1 MEPIQSELVT
11 VRSLHQLWQIPEA
24 ISHIPIGG
32 RKVTIERFFSYN
44 SIDNK
49 FQSWHYW
56 MDDSVI
62 LIVSKGSPSPFDVR
76 RASESLLHILQEA
89 GTQGAD
95 LIWDVQELTHPGIKV
110 RRAIIEGNRKLT
122 KHLQK
127 KFLVIS
133 PKYKTLIR
141 IYKFLYQK
149 RVEQL
154 YFENS
159 PEEAFHKITSGILP
173 PDNTVYH
180 ITDRLSNRKRLI
192 QKSKEEL
199 VDMIESFTM
208 NQEKNTNKVLDALG
222 HISWDGKF
230 SKVEI
235 DVDENDPNYEL
246 INAFSILQQDVEE
259 IIGEYKDLNQNLEYK
274 VAERIVDYIDK
285 ESNLRSILDN
295 SDRVTWLVN
304 NRLELIEFNTAFSNE
319 IKRRYKQTPQ
329 INHFVLDYIT
339 DENEKEAW
347 KARFESALL
356 GKSGIY
362 LEQDKFDGDDR
373 VWEIKTF
380 PIREIGKI
388 KGVAVF
394 IEDITP
400 LKQSQMKLIEKN
412 RDLQKVNSELDSF
425 VYRVSH
431 DLRAPLTSILG
442 LINLMKLESSKEKV
456 MEYVDLQE
464 KSIRKLDLFIKE
476 IINLSRNSRLGIT
489 VNKIDFKELIDEIF
503 EAQYYTSSAEKIE
516 RISEF
521 QENMEFY
528 TDRQRLSIIL
538 NNLISNGLK
547 YANPH
552 AEKQFVK
559 VKASIE
565 NSDCIIEVSDN
576 GIGIAEIYMPKIFE
590 MFFRATQDFHGSGL
604 GLYIVKE
611 TVEKL
616 KGKVTV
622 KSKMRVGSTFRII
635 IPNLK
640 DRFEAAPK
648 LE

>member
-1 MEPIQSELVT
+1 ML
-11 VRSLHQLWQIPEA
+11 
-24 ISHIPIGG
+24 IGG
-32 RKVTIERFFSYN
+32 RKITIERFFSYN

-56 MDDSVI
+56 IDGTII
-62 LIVSKGSPSPFDVR
+62 LIVSKGLPSPFDVR
-76 RASESLLHILQEA
+76 RSSETLLHLLQES
-89 GTQGAD
+89 GKQGID

-122 KHLQK
+122 RLLQK
-127 KFLVIS
+127 KFVVIS
-133 PKYKTLIR
+133 SKYKTLIR
-141 IYKFLYQK
+141 IYRFLYQK

-159 PEEAFHKITSGILP
+159 PEEAFQKIATGIIL
-173 PDNTVYH
+173 PDNTVFQ
-180 ITDRLSNRKRLI
+180 ITDRLSNRQLLI

-208 NQEKNTNKVLDALG
+208 NQEKNTNKVLEALG

-304 NRLELIEFNTAFSNE
+304 NRLELIEFNIAFSNE

-347 KARFESALL
+347 KTRFESALL
-356 GKSGIY
+356 GKAGIY
-362 LEQDKFDGDDR
+362 LEQDKFDGNER

-442 LINLMKLESSKEKV
+442 LINLMKMETSKEKV
-456 MEYVDLQE
+456 MEYVELQE

-476 IINLSRNSRLGIT
+476 IINLSRNSRLGLT
-489 VNKIDFKELIDEIF
+489 ASKIDFKELLDEIF
-503 EAQYYTSSAEKIE
+503 EAQHYTASAEKIE
-516 RISEF
+516 RICEIR
-521 QENMEFY
+521 ENMDFY

-552 AEKQFVK
+552 AEKQYIK
-559 VKASIE
+559 VKAYTE
-565 NSDCIIEVSDN
+565 NNDCIIEVSDN
-576 GIGIAEIYMPKIFE
+576 GIGISEIYLPKIFE
-590 MFFRATQDFHGSGL
+590 MFFRATQDFQGSGL

-622 KSKMRVGSTFRII
+622 KSKMRVGTTFRVV
-635 IPNLK
+635 IPNLI

-648 LE
+648 MES

>member
-1 MEPIQSELVT
+1 MQTEIESLQTFGQLGEVAEAATQLV
-11 VRSLHQLWQIPEA
+11 ID
-24 ISHIPIGG
+24 G
-32 RKVTIERFFSYN
+32 RKVEAVRFFSFTA
-44 SIDNK
+44 SDGR
-49 FQSWHYW
+49 FQSRYYW
-56 MDDSVI
+56 INDSI
-62 LIVSKGSPSPFDVR
+62 LLILASGTPSPHDVR
-76 RASESLLHILQEA
+76 RSSEGLLHELQSA
-89 GTQGAD
+89 DKKDID
-95 LIWDVQELTHPGIKV
+95 LIWDVQQMSNPGIKT
-110 RRAIIEGNRKLT
+110 RRVIIDINRKLSG
-122 KHLQK
+122 HIRN

-133 PKYKTLIR
+133 PKYRTLIR
-141 IYKFLYQK
+141 IYKFLYQG

-154 YFENS
+154 FFVNS
-159 PEEAFHKITSGILP
+159 PEDAFRKINSGVTQQDSARYTIT
-173 PDNTVYH
+173 NQW
-180 ITDRLSNRKRLI
+180 TDRHGLM

-199 VDMIESFTM
+199 VDMIESFAI
-208 NQEKNTNKVLDALG
+208 NQEKSTNKVLEALG

-230 SKVEI
+230 SKINIEI
-235 DVDENDPNYEL
+235 EESDPNYEL

-259 IIGEYKDLNQNLEYK
+259 IIKEYKDLNQNLEYK

-304 NRLELIEFNTAFSNE
+304 SRLELIEFNTAFLNE
-319 IKRRYKQTPQ
+319 IRRRYHQTPQ
-329 INHFVLDYIT
+329 INHNILDYIR
-339 DENEKEAW
+339 DENARETW
-347 KARFESALL
+347 NTRFECALK

-362 LEQDKFDGDDR
+362 LEQDNFDGEER

-380 PIREIGKI
+380 PIKEIGKI

-442 LINLMKLESSKEKV
+442 LISLMKIESSQEKI
-456 MEYVDLQE
+456 MEYVELQE

-476 IINLSRNSRLGIT
+476 IINLSRNSRLGVT
-489 VNKIDFKELIDEIF
+489 ASRIDFKELLDEVF
-503 EAQYYTSSAEKIE
+503 EGQHYTKTAEKIE
-516 RISEF
+516 RICEI
-521 QENMEFY
+521 EEGLEFY

-538 NNLISNGLK
+538 NNLISNSLK
-547 YANPH
+547 YSSSH
-552 AEKQFVK
+552 AENPFVK
-559 VKASIE
+559 VKATIDKT
-565 NSDCIIEVSDN
+565 DCIIEVSDN
-576 GIGIAEIYMPKIFE
+576 GIGISDLYLPKIFE
-590 MFFRATQDFHGSGL
+590 MFFRATQEFQGSGL

-616 KGKVTV
+616 SGKVTV
-622 KSKMRVGSTFRII
+622 KSKMRVGSTFKVV
-635 IPNLK
+635 IPNLI

-648 LE
+648 LDE